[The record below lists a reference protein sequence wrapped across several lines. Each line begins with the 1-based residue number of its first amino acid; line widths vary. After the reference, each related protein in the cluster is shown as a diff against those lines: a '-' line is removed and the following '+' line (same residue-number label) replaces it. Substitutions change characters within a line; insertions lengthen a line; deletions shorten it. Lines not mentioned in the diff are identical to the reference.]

1 MQMLE
6 TFFVA
11 SSQTAVRVAATDG
24 TSWVAGSASAA
35 AALALMP
42 ATAGLSA
49 LIIVPGIVGAGVK
62 VTTNYFS
69 GIKYDNSKM
78 SDIIAERA
86 GKIYDS
92 ISSDSGDNTIIG
104 ITIEKNSQSNFKVT
118 TKDNAC
124 FIETDK
130 PLSDLE
136 TIDFLKDFT
145 NGLDSE
151 LQRPFELSINE
162 EALTL
167 SKGNNQNI
175 TQDKNLLPKDSKLI
189 DKNGNEVTEE
199 AAISITK
206 DKNGKDVTITKSDIE
221 VKAPD
226 GTTTPLTS
234 IINMKNSMINAISEF
249 VSGGYKDIIKGNLGS
264 DPNFPIILR
273 NNSARPQFSQNYY

>member
-1 MQMLE
+1 MSNKNNYSVEIDYKNDRVNYYDDSGNYIPDSSQLLGE
-6 TFFVA
+6 ATLDFFSDFKNTSVGEYSRFGGKLLLGIENGYKFNEYLTQQSGSSDADARDFFVA

-175 TQDKNLLPKDSKLI
+175 TQDKNLL
-189 DKNGNEVTEE
+189 
-199 AAISITK
+199 
-206 DKNGKDVTITKSDIE
+206 
-221 VKAPD
+221 
-226 GTTTPLTS
+226 
-234 IINMKNSMINAISEF
+234 
-249 VSGGYKDIIKGNLGS
+249 
-264 DPNFPIILR
+264 
-273 NNSARPQFSQNYY
+273 